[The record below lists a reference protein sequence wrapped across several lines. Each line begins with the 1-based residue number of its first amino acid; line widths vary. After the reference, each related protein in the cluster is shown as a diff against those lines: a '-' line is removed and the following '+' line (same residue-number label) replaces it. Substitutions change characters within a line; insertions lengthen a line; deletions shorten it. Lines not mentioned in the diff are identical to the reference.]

1 MRCCL
6 LSPSF
11 FVCPLKLPSSRT
23 GLFLGLLY
31 SGEHGRRVKKRES
44 FFSGEKKMLL
54 KKEEKVFKC
63 TFTKKRGLV
72 LEARQWKRERARVGK
87 GPGGCIKHGKQSF
100 KIADCKCPTLASY
113 FHLIFFPFFYCD
125 PVSGTS
131 SSLSKKKAGL
141 GLHVRPSGSGRVL
154 LKELALQW
162 STVWPVSLVAHN
174 SRFPWCLVDSIHCL
188 LCTFTFLLSNVTH
201 HQLERQWKKHL
212 FTSQIWC
219 QSKCVYLFGFSSS
232 CYCFCGSQPID
243 AK

>member
-44 FFSGEKKMLL
+44 FFSGEK
-54 KKEEKVFKC
+54 VFKC

-72 LEARQWKRERARVGK
+72 LEARQWKRERACVGK

-131 SSLSKKKAGL
+131 SSLSKKKLAWVSML
-141 GLHVRPSGSGRVL
+141 GHQEAAECFWKNWLSSGAQCDQYRWL
-154 LKELALQW
+154 PTILDF
-162 STVWPVSLVAHN
+162 PDVSWIL
-174 SRFPWCLVDSIHCL
+174 SIAFCVH
-188 LCTFTFLLSNVTH
+188 S
-201 HQLERQWKKHL
+201 L
-212 FTSQIWC
+212 FCW
-219 QSKCVYLFGFSSS
+219 VM
-232 CYCFCGSQPID
+232 
-243 AK
+243 